1 MENPFLEKKLE
12 TIHYIHALSR
22 TWWQIFIEKS
32 VVKRIF
38 QYSITT
44 FICIHKIVCRI

>member
-22 TWWQIFIEKS
+22 TWQIFIEKS